1 MYKKKLTTNEAFALA
16 VKNHKKNNLETSR
29 KLCAE
34 ILKGNPNHI
43 GSLIVLAAISIQKN
57 EVTNAFFYYKKVIS
71 IDPNHKIAI
80 NNLAILLRD
89 TDIRYLTQI
98 NINIIK
104 ELLIIRMLLLPLISD
119 QIE

>member
-43 GSLIVLAAISIQKN
+43 MNQIK
-57 EVTNAFFYYKKVIS
+57 EFF
-71 IDPNHKIAI
+71 
-80 NNLAILLRD
+80 D
-89 TDIRYLTQI
+89 TDYTLFE
-98 NINIIK
+98 K
-104 ELLIIRMLLLPLISD
+104 V
-119 QIE
+119 